1 MPLAAMRMGQA
12 LALVRGESNGNDSA
26 AAEAAAAAQTID
38 MLFDTAGQM
47 HCEQALLD
55 AGR

>member
-1 MPLAAMRMGQA
+1 MRMGQA

>member
-1 MPLAAMRMGQA
+1 MRMGQA

-26 AAEAAAAAQTID
+26 AAEDAAAAQTID
-38 MLFDTAGQM
+38 KQFDTAGQM